1 MLELELLVEGVR
13 VCSPQRRR
21 HHEPLGA
28 TRARPFLGGS
38 HERSSNA
45 MRSMSLVDHEKREL
59 ANRRLVIHRVPQ
71 MHGRESGDLVVDDCN
86 EAASQRVGRDSLQP
100 SRDDGGLRG
109 ISELSTQD
117 GKCVGVQRSRV
128 AHHYV
133 GHLFASPDTFIRET
147 RLVEGASAEPTH
159 RRPDFHSNRGWL
171 AESTSGANLPE
182 SSKLRGVTIVQS
194 RSRYQR
200 ACLQALFAGAVLISA
215 VTPASSQVVRGSVRS
230 RATDASVPGTVL
242 VLIDAAGETAA
253 RTLAD
258 EHGRFALYPPFAG
271 RYRLRAARIGF
282 RPITSDVFTLAA
294 DTTIALEL
302 VDIPLDL
309 PVMTTR
315 ERTQCSVRPD
325 SGLALASLWDDVKT
339 ALLATAITR
348 EGARY
353 RFDLVD
359 HTRVYDFATRE
370 LLDVGLTESSLYA
383 TRAWASVPPERLR
396 RDGYVFETRDS
407 TAFVAPDIET
417 LLSDYFVSAHC
428 FRIGARFNEVDSLI
442 PVEFDPA
449 AKTKHV
455 EVRGTLWIDR
465 RSHDLRSLD
474 FRYVNLGHAVPG
486 ADSVAGGHV
495 GFAHLGT
502 GGWIMTDW
510 TIRVPVAHVA
520 SEEGP
525 PVSLRRA
532 GGPIILVH
540 RHPVV
545 DELRVSGG
553 TLRGVFRDDSLVWSR
568 RTRPVRIHVT
578 SGSTNGAPASQA
590 AVFLVGSE
598 RPFALTD
605 TTGTATIDDLLPGA
619 YLIEVATRELD
630 VLGWA
635 RARVR
640 IDADTAT
647 QSVAAVRVES
657 PLEAARAVCL
667 DDAKSLNGDTGVI
680 IGNVSRGAEPV
691 SGRSVTVS
699 WIGDPAGAHSP
710 GSIVTRTVRTL
721 ASDGRFLACGVP
733 RNRPIE
739 IRVAGDDAAPTA
751 TRLAA
756 DQVVGI
762 VSVGLKP
769 LP

>member
-1 MLELELLVEGVR
+1 M
-13 VCSPQRRR
+13 
-21 HHEPLGA
+21 
-28 TRARPFLGGS
+28 
-38 HERSSNA
+38 
-45 MRSMSLVDHEKREL
+45 
-59 ANRRLVIHRVPQ
+59 
-71 MHGRESGDLVVDDCN
+71 
-86 EAASQRVGRDSLQP
+86 
-100 SRDDGGLRG
+100 
-109 ISELSTQD
+109 
-117 GKCVGVQRSRV
+117 
-128 AHHYV
+128 Y
-133 GHLFASPDTFIRET
+133 
-147 RLVEGASAEPTH
+147 
-159 RRPDFHSNRGWL
+159 
-171 AESTSGANLPE
+171 
-182 SSKLRGVTIVQS
+182 S
-194 RSRYQR
+194 RSRCWSVR
-200 ACLQALFAGAVLISA
+200 HQALLAGAVLVTAAASA
-215 VTPASSQVVRGSVRS
+215 ISQVVRGSVRS
-230 RATDASVPGTVL
+230 RATDASIPGTVL
-242 VLIDAAGETAA
+242 VLLDSAGETAA
-253 RTLAD
+253 RVLAD
-258 EHGRFALYPPFAG
+258 EHGGFALYAPIPG
-271 RYRLRAARIGF
+271 RYRLHAARIGF
-282 RPITSDVFTLAA
+282 RPLTSDAFTLLG
-294 DTTIALEL
+294 DTTVTIGM

-309 PVMTTR
+309 PAMTTR

-325 SGLALASLWDDVKT
+325 SGLAIAALWEDAKT

-348 EGARY
+348 EGPRY

-359 HTRVYDFATRE
+359 HTRVYDFGTRE
-370 LLDVGLTESSLYA
+370 LLDVDLTESSLYA
-383 TRAWASVPPERLR
+383 TRSWASIPPEQLR

-417 LLSDYFVSAHC
+417 LLSDYFVSTHC
-428 FRIGARFNEVDSLI
+428 FRIGTGFNEADSLI

-474 FRYVNLGHAVPG
+474 FRYVNLGRASPG
-486 ADSVAGGHV
+486 ADSVGGGHV
-495 GFAHLGT
+495 GFAHLAT

-520 SEEGP
+520 SEQGP
-525 PVSLRRA
+525 PIGLRRA

-568 RTRPVRIHVT
+568 ATRSVRVRVT
-578 SGSTNGAPASQA
+578 NGSTNGTPASQA

-605 TTGTATIDDLLPGA
+605 TAGTATIDDLLPGA
-619 YLIEVATRELD
+619 YLVEVATRELD

-635 RARVR
+635 RTRAR
-640 IDADTAT
+640 IDADSTAP
-647 QSVAAVRVES
+647 SVAAIRVAS

-667 DDAKSLNGDTGVI
+667 DDAKSLNADTGVI
-680 IGNVSRGAEPV
+680 IGNVSRGTTPV
-691 SGRSVTVS
+691 AGRSVIVS

-710 GSIVTRTVRTL
+710 GSIITRTVRTL

-739 IRVAGDDAAPTA
+739 IHVAGDDAAPIA

-769 LP
+769 AP

>member
-1 MLELELLVEGVR
+1 
-13 VCSPQRRR
+13 
-21 HHEPLGA
+21 
-28 TRARPFLGGS
+28 
-38 HERSSNA
+38 
-45 MRSMSLVDHEKREL
+45 
-59 ANRRLVIHRVPQ
+59 
-71 MHGRESGDLVVDDCN
+71 
-86 EAASQRVGRDSLQP
+86 
-100 SRDDGGLRG
+100 
-109 ISELSTQD
+109 
-117 GKCVGVQRSRV
+117 
-128 AHHYV
+128 
-133 GHLFASPDTFIRET
+133 
-147 RLVEGASAEPTH
+147 
-159 RRPDFHSNRGWL
+159 
-171 AESTSGANLPE
+171 
-182 SSKLRGVTIVQS
+182 
-194 RSRYQR
+194 
-200 ACLQALFAGAVLISA
+200 
-215 VTPASSQVVRGSVRS
+215 
-230 RATDASVPGTVL
+230 
-242 VLIDAAGETAA
+242 
-253 RTLAD
+253 
-258 EHGRFALYPPFAG
+258 
-271 RYRLRAARIGF
+271 
-282 RPITSDVFTLAA
+282 
-294 DTTIALEL
+294 
-302 VDIPLDL
+302 
-309 PVMTTR
+309 
-315 ERTQCSVRPD
+315 
-325 SGLALASLWDDVKT
+325 
-339 ALLATAITR
+339 
-348 EGARY
+348 
-353 RFDLVD
+353 
-359 HTRVYDFATRE
+359 
-370 LLDVGLTESSLYA
+370 
-383 TRAWASVPPERLR
+383 
-396 RDGYVFETRDS
+396 
-407 TAFVAPDIET
+407 
-417 LLSDYFVSAHC
+417 
-428 FRIGARFNEVDSLI
+428 
-442 PVEFDPA
+442 
-449 AKTKHV
+449 
-455 EVRGTLWIDR
+455 
-465 RSHDLRSLD
+465 
-474 FRYVNLGHAVPG
+474 
-486 ADSVAGGHV
+486 
-495 GFAHLGT
+495 
-502 GGWIMTDW
+502 
-510 TIRVPVAHVA
+510 
-520 SEEGP
+520 
-525 PVSLRRA
+525 
-532 GGPIILVH
+532 
-540 RHPVV
+540 V

-657 PLEAARAVCL
+657 PLEAARAVCP